1 MCENAL
7 VRIPA
12 KVDYAIRTMAELAA
26 ADGLAVKA
34 EQLAQAQD
42 IPLKY
47 LRLILDDLRRARY
60 VSSHRGPDG
69 GFVLAQPADSIS
81 LADVFRVIDG
91 PLATVRDQS
100 LRALAH
106 EGPASELPV
115 VWMAVRAGLRRIL
128 ENVSIQDLVAGG
140 LPHFVSELAEE
151 YRVETG
157 LRHADG
163 TG

>member
-1 MCENAL
+1 M
-7 VRIPA
+7 RIPA

-26 ADGLAVKA
+26 ADGSPVKA
-34 EQLAQAQD
+34 EHLAGAQD

-47 LRLILDDLRRARY
+47 LRAILGDLRRARL

-69 GFVLAQPADSIS
+69 GFVLAQPANSIS

-100 LRALAH
+100 LRALSH
-106 EGPASELPV
+106 EGPASDLPV

-128 ENVSIQDLVAGG
+128 ENVTIQDLVSDG
-140 LPHFVSELAEE
+140 LPRFVTELAEE
-151 YRVETG
+151 YRVDTV
-157 LRHADG
+157 LRHADEIG
-163 TG
+163 